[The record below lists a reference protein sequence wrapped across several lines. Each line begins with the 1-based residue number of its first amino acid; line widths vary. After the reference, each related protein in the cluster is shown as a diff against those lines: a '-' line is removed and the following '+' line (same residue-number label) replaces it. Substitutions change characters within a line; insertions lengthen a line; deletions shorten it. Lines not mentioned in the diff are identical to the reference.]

1 MIKQEHLSRKIRK
14 RYQRFVDIVFLAIS
28 LVRAIVSQVMRLME
42 HFGISGLTDTLKRI
56 ISNAVFLKVIAK
68 RYEVYQIER
77 LLLSK
82 RSFNF
87 FKNFI

>member
-1 MIKQEHLSRKIRK
+1 
-14 RYQRFVDIVFLAIS
+14 
-28 LVRAIVSQVMRLME
+28 MRLME